1 MARIS
6 RLIIY
11 EADDNIN
18 LAHQMANSLCEGI
31 HHRGKIKIIVINLQS
46 EPIINGFIDETTKDM
61 NEIDFNE
68 DL

>member
-1 MARIS
+1 MPRIS

-11 EADDNIN
+11 DSDTDVN

-31 HHRGKIKIIVINLQS
+31 HHRGKIKITVINLQS
-46 EPIINGFIDETTKDM
+46 EPVINGFVDEIVKELK
-61 NEIDFNE
+61 EINFNE

>member
-18 LAHQMANSLCEGI
+18 LAHQMSNSLCEGI
-31 HHRGKIKIIVINLQS
+31 HNRGKIKITVINLQS
-46 EPIINGFIDETTKDM
+46 DPVVNGFIDETIKDM
-61 NEIDFNE
+61 NEIDFNM